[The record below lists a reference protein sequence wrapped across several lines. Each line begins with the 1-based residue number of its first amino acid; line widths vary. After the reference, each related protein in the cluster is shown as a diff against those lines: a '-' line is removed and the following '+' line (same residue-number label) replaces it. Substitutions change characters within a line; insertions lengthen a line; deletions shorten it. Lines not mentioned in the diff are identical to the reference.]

1 MFKEETRLFYIRT
14 QCVPRSKHSPSR
26 LYKISLLVMY
36 IVKVIIEH
44 LMQFEYHVEFWN
56 VEPDLREKAAR
67 L

>member
-1 MFKEETRLFYIRT
+1 
-14 QCVPRSKHSPSR
+14 
-26 LYKISLLVMY
+26 MY